1 MYINED
7 SRNKDLYDPLSELL
21 KRLSFS
27 EIADLFKNFKKSLLY
42 TLFDGF
48 NVINE
53 RYKYETEG
61 DSSLFYFKSKV
72 VRDLRQ
78 LDMYFDM
85 TSEEADSKEI
95 KSIQARQKYRS
106 LFDAM
111 RHETYEFKNMN
122 SAL

>member
-27 EIADLFKNFKKSLLY
+27 EIAELFKNFKKYLLY

-53 RYKYETEG
+53 RLKFETER

-72 VRDLRQ
+72 VRELRQ
-78 LDMYFDM
+78 IDMYFDM
-85 TSEEADSKEI
+85 TSEEADVKEI
-95 KSIQARQKYRS
+95 KNIQAKQKYRA

-111 RHETYEFKNMN
+111 KHETY
-122 SAL
+122 